1 MELIKKPLLPLVTTL
16 TKETSHRFV
25 AENPEKRARENA
37 QWQQEV
43 AKQVC
48 EGHLL
53 FCGVLTNQRAVH
65 KGKT

>member
-16 TKETSHRFV
+16 TKETSHKFV

-48 EGHLL
+48 D
-53 FCGVLTNQRAVH
+53 
-65 KGKT
+65 